1 MTPSELAT
9 LMYRELSPLAPRLAA
24 AINRALLDIGEGSVL
39 VGLGPGS
46 HVDDPVS
53 FTESETIRLDGR
65 EAAELLA
72 RITEVVWQ
80 LEEHSR
86 WQVFVERK
94 KSSIPGILEL
104 YYTLFRPVIGPEMRP

>member
-1 MTPSELAT
+1 MTPNELAT
-9 LMYRELSPLAPRLAA
+9 WMFRELSPLAPGLAA
-24 AINRALLDIGEGSVL
+24 AINRALLDVGEGSVL
-39 VGLGPGS
+39 VGLGPGT

-65 EAAELLA
+65 DPADVLA

-86 WQVFVERK
+86 WQVFIDRRAG
-94 KSSIPGILEL
+94 SPGILEL
-104 YYTLFRPVIGPEMRP
+104 YYTLFRPVLGNLAGR

>member
-1 MTPSELAT
+1 MTPNELAT
-9 LMYRELSPLAPRLAA
+9 WMFRELSPLAPRLAA
-24 AINRALLDIGEGSVL
+24 AINRALLDGGEGSVL
-39 VGLGPGS
+39 MRLGPGT

-65 EAAELLA
+65 DPADVLA

-86 WQVFVERK
+86 WRVFIDRRAG
-94 KSSIPGILEL
+94 SPGILEL
-104 YYTLFRPVIGPEMRP
+104 YYTLFRPVLGNIAGR

>member
-1 MTPSELAT
+1 MTPNELAT
-9 LMYRELSPLAPRLAA
+9 RMFRELSPLAPRLAA
-24 AINRALLDIGEGSVL
+24 AINRALLDVGEGSVL
-39 VGLGPGS
+39 VGLGPGT

-65 EAAELLA
+65 DPADVLA

-86 WQVFVERK
+86 WQVFIDRRGGA
-94 KSSIPGILEL
+94 PGILEL
-104 YYTLFRPVIGPEMRP
+104 YYTLFRPVPGSAAGR

>member
-9 LMYRELSPLAPRLAA
+9 IVFRELSPLAPRLAA
-24 AINRALLDIGEGSVL
+24 AINRALLDIGEGSRL
-39 VGLGPGS
+39 VGLGPGR

-65 EAAELLA
+65 DAADVLS
-72 RITEVVWQ
+72 RITQVVWQ

-86 WQVFVERK
+86 WQVFIDRK
-94 KSSIPGILEL
+94 TASVPGILEL
-104 YYTLFRPVIGPEMRP
+104 YYTLFRPVIDAGARQ